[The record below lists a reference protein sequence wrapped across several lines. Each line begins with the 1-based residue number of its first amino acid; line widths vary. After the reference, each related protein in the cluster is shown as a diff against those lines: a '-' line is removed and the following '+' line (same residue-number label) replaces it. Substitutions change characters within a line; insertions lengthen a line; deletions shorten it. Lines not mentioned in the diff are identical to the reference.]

1 MRGQGLETASAWV
14 PYAMALCSVLLSSA
28 GQVVLKMAVRGRT
41 VGLHLL
47 AEPVL
52 YLGFLFYGLS
62 AVVWLGVLS
71 KLPLVVAYP
80 LVSLNFILVAVG
92 GAWILHERVS
102 WATAAGLALI
112 MAGIVLTARS

>member
-1 MRGQGLETASAWV
+1 MQGQGLEATSAWV

-41 VGLHLL
+41 VGWHLL
-47 AEPVL
+47 TEPVL
-52 YLGFLFYGLS
+52 YLGFLLYGLS

-102 WATAAGLALI
+102 WVTAAGLALI